1 MLIIELNEFN
11 PDLLKTAA
19 DRFNLPGL
27 KKILGLKHARTK
39 ACEQEERYGLDPWV
53 QWVSIH
59 TGRPAREHQIRHLA
73 DADKLVLPQVWEQVA
88 AEGIRYGVWGCMN
101 AKYSPNV
108 NCDFFFPDP
117 WTFTE
122 PAYPQ
127 KLNQFL
133 SLPRY
138 YAKNYLDLKLGP
150 LLRSLGQTTL
160 YLLGSL
166 PALFRV
172 SGVICKSLFTTRLS
186 TAFLFAYF
194 DLVNAALFSAIRKRS
209 RTEFCLV
216 FLNSIAHYQH
226 HVWPEDNRL
235 TARDKRFFEVINK
248 VMEVLVSSR
257 IKDEPVVVMNSFSQ
271 KNTASMGQTLYRQIN
286 PQTFFEKLHLPE
298 FRLEQLMTNDSQ
310 LLFDSEIDRKRA
322 VDILESV
329 AVDGKK
335 AFQVDIHA
343 GNDTSLFCQFVIW
356 DSIPTDAKITF
367 CQGQSL
373 EFFSYFEAVTRR
385 TGSHVQEGDIFYTG
399 IAIPDELYNYEF
411 SSVVLQHFSGN
422 QQ

>member
-11 PDLLKTAA
+11 PDLLKAA
-19 DRFNLPGL
+19 AERFNLSGL
-27 KKILGLKHARTK
+27 KKILGFKHARTW

-59 TGRPAREHQIRHLA
+59 TGRPASEHQIRHLA
-73 DADKLVLPQVWEQVA
+73 DADKLILPQVWEQLA
-88 AEGIRYGVWGCMN
+88 ADGIRYGVWGCMN
-101 AKYSPNV
+101 AKYRPNT

-122 PAYPQ
+122 PAYPD

-138 YAKNYLDLKLGP
+138 YAKNYLDIKP
-150 LLRSLGQTTL
+150 VALLMSLGQTSL

-194 DLVNAALFSAIRKRS
+194 DLVNAALFSAIRKRD
-209 RTEFCLV
+209 RTEFCLI
-216 FLNSIAHYQH
+216 FLNSMAHYQH

-235 TARDKRFFEVINK
+235 TGRDRRFFEVINK
-248 VMEVLVSSR
+248 VLEVLVSSR
-257 IKDEPVVVMNSFSQ
+257 IDDEPVVVMNSFSQ

-286 PQTFFEKLHLPE
+286 PQIFFEKLQLPE

-310 LLFDSEIDRKRA
+310 LLFNSESDRKLA

-329 AVDGKK
+329 VVDGKK

-343 GNDTSLFCQFVIW
+343 DNETSLFCQFIIW
-356 DSIPTDAKITF
+356 DSIPEDANITF
-367 CQGQSL
+367 SQGQTL
-373 EFFSYFEAVTRR
+373 EFFRYFEAVTRR
-385 TGSHVQEGDIFYTG
+385 TGSHVQEGDIFYT
-399 IAIPDELYNYEF
+399 AMAMPDEMHNYEF
-411 SSVVLQHFSGN
+411 SSVVLQHFGGKR
-422 QQ
+422 